1 MTVPQI
7 DDEPV
12 GAGEMSGGTTSVD
25 WSRLESSP
33 ALIAAETVLMIGD
46 VTLEAAPLSSNIDER
61 TSAQPEVI
69 ASLERSLQQ
78 NAEIW
83 AELSQY

>member
-1 MTVPQI
+1 MTAPQI
-7 DDEPV
+7 DYEPV
-12 GAGEMSGGTTSVD
+12 GPGGMSGGTTSLD
-25 WSRLESSP
+25 WSRLGSSP
-33 ALIAAETVLMIGD
+33 ALIAAESVLMIGSF
-46 VTLEAAPLSSNIDER
+46 TLEAAPLRSNIDER

-78 NAEIW
+78 NADIW